1 MTQIN
6 VPTAFL
12 TKAWFDIKKQD
23 IQPRF
28 TIADDYIKV
37 TAFPKGGAGMRVS
50 YYPIVTGCCS
60 VTFEV
65 SDDLRCFINKISA
78 WPEVKLSIENKQL
91 NISVESSTAAIQ
103 YVFPG
108 LQLHEDAYIEDHN
121 DDQIVAISTVDWFNM
136 WNTVPPKGSVTIC
149 LSKQTKVITLNH
161 STGRWKSAVIARAK
175 PSRDVS
181 VIIDSGV
188 AKSVFV
194 DGPEQTFSELVFKH
208 VGVLEW
214 RAKNEKIY
222 IAPNEKI

>member
-12 TKAWFDIKKQD
+12 TKAWFGIQKQD

-28 TIADDYIKV
+28 TIMDDSIKV

-50 YYPIVTGCCS
+50 YYPVVTGCEN

-65 SDDLRCFINKISA
+65 SDALRCYIKNISA
-78 WPEVKLSIENKQL
+78 WPEVKLSLENKQL

-103 YVFPG
+103 YIFPS
-108 LQLHEDAYIEDHN
+108 LQLHEDGYIEDHD
-121 DDQIVAISTVDWFNM
+121 DDQIVTISTLDWFNM
-136 WNTVPPKGSVTIC
+136 WNTIPPKGSVTIC

-161 STGRWKSAVIARAK
+161 STGRWKSAVVARSK
-175 PSRDVS
+175 PTSS
-181 VIIDSGV
+181 LSLVIDGSV

-194 DGPEQTFSELVFKH
+194 DPPAVTFSELVFKH

-214 RAKNEKIY
+214 RGKNEKIY
-222 IAPNEKI
+222 IAPNE